1 MFLHKI
7 ALQDV
12 PQLPLVCTIYT
23 GKCKYKMQGVQQKR
37 GRGCWEIRLGCT

>member
-7 ALQDV
+7 AFQDV

-23 GKCKYKMQGVQQKR
+23 GKCKYKIYMQGVQQKR
-37 GRGCWEIRLGCT
+37 GRGCWEIRLG